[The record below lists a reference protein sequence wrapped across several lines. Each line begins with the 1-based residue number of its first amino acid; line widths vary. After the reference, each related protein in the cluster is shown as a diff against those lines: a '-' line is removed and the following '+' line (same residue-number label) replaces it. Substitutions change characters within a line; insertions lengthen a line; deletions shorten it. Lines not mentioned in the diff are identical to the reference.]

1 MEVEF
6 TNEEDLDNQLTTLG
20 DVIDNS
26 NTDLKEYVV
35 NYVGSKLSPEKD
47 EVTVG
52 MIVEV
57 FAKDFPEL
65 IFAVAEENWIRGYE
79 QAMSDVDEGKRLI
92 KEAKSKKNESEK

>member
-35 NYVGSKLSPEKD
+35 NYVGS
-47 EVTVG
+47 
-52 MIVEV
+52 
-57 FAKDFPEL
+57 
-65 IFAVAEENWIRGYE
+65 
-79 QAMSDVDEGKRLI
+79 
-92 KEAKSKKNESEK
+92 